1 MEEMQSG
8 TGLHGV
14 IVLDEDTEDPPE
26 GTAEKPILIPD
37 IIGGVQHQKFGT
49 KETQGKS
56 SSTGSAGDPQQKI
69 TELVC
74 TAQEHTHLQKTLI
87 ADLKSIHG
95 KYNQMLATET
105 ALGL

>member
-37 IIGGVQHQKFGT
+37 IIGGV
-49 KETQGKS
+49 
-56 SSTGSAGDPQQKI
+56 
-69 TELVC
+69 
-74 TAQEHTHLQKTLI
+74 
-87 ADLKSIHG
+87 
-95 KYNQMLATET
+95 
-105 ALGL
+105 

>member
-1 MEEMQSG
+1 
-8 TGLHGV
+8 
-14 IVLDEDTEDPPE
+14 
-26 GTAEKPILIPD
+26 
-37 IIGGVQHQKFGT
+37 VQHQKFGT

-87 ADLKSIHG
+87 TDLKNIRG

-105 ALGL
+105 ALGKREQANPLFPSGHRDRRLKRHKSFLEPK